1 MLSAKRE
8 AGMYQ
13 AQFYR
18 VRRGQSEKV
27 GSPVTLQSTSVGSAQ
42 DEALALVPP
51 EGANCVKIVADGLVI
66 SRHGFAL

>member
-1 MLSAKRE
+1 MLGAEQESA
-8 AGMYQ
+8 MYK

-18 VRRGQSEKV
+18 VRRGNSEDI
-27 GSPVTLQSTSVGSAQ
+27 GSPPTLQSTSVGAAQ

-51 EGANCVKIVADGLVI
+51 KGANCVKIVADGLVA

>member
-1 MLSAKRE
+1 
-8 AGMYQ
+8 MYV

-18 VRRGQSEKV
+18 VRRRQSEDV
-27 GSPVTLQSTSVGSAQ
+27 GSPLPLQATTLEAAE

-51 EGANCVKIVADGLVI
+51 EGANCVKILADDRVI

>member
-1 MLSAKRE
+1 MLSAKHE
-8 AGMYQ
+8 SDMYQ

-18 VRRGQSEKV
+18 VRRGQSEDI
-27 GSPVTLQSTSVGSAQ
+27 GLPLPLQSTSVGAAQ

-51 EGANCVKIVADGLVI
+51 EGANCVKILADELVI

>member
-1 MLSAKRE
+1 
-8 AGMYQ
+8 MYQ

-18 VRRGQSEKV
+18 VRRGKSEDV
-27 GSPVTLQSTSVGSAQ
+27 GSPLTLQSTSVGAAQ

-51 EGANCVKIVADGLVI
+51 EGANCVKVVADGQVV